1 MKASA
6 ITLVEHAGRAT
17 FGLYRGMFEFGA
29 AARRGIMSL
38 VCVCTVLSAALVV
51 AVLFF
56 VSVNQVLLRLW
67 TRAMDMCPWGN
78 SWIYAHPVVRSIV

>member
-1 MKASA
+1 MKAGPT
-6 ITLVEHAGRAT
+6 IVVRQEERAT

-38 VCVCTVLSAALVV
+38 VCVCTVLSIALVV
-51 AVLFF
+51 VVLFF

-67 TRAMDMCPWGN
+67 TRAMDICPWGN
-78 SWIYAHPVVRSIV
+78 SWIYEHPVVRSIV